1 MRMFYKIIGCF
12 IILLGVLNLFMLIIT
27 FYLSGVN
34 IRNETNMSNHSL
46 TKLNPL
52 FSNIIL
58 IFDIKENE

>member
-1 MRMFYKIIGCF
+1 
-12 IILLGVLNLFMLIIT
+12 MLIIT
-27 FYLSGVN
+27 FYLSGVD